1 MATTSV
7 ESMRKEVPGW
17 GIWPLWVAACAT
29 GNAVGALAFSDWG
42 PRAAPDAGVVSQAL
56 AYWPILV
63 AATFPGFL
71 QWAIFRRWFPGAGWW
86 VVATGVGSFL
96 GFMTYMWMGAA
107 ADTGGEVAQR
117 VEVPAII
124 ALGGAVLGAVEW
136 LVLRRWSAGSGWWV
150 FLCWVL
156 ARSLSWFGATWVF
169 LGLSG
174 FRDDPH
180 ASLLLAGI
188 ASGALSGAITGAALV
203 GLLRHARVNQT
214 SASAV
219 PAPA

>member
-1 MATTSV
+1 MCGSSRCASQVTRPSRRDNPRRGQFRRREGKNMATTSV

-42 PRAAPDAGVVSQAL
+42 PRAAPDAGVVFQAL

-107 ADTGGEVAQR
+107 AD
-117 VEVPAII
+117 
-124 ALGGAVLGAVEW
+124 
-136 LVLRRWSAGSGWWV
+136 
-150 FLCWVL
+150 
-156 ARSLSWFGATWVF
+156 
-169 LGLSG
+169 
-174 FRDDPH
+174 
-180 ASLLLAGI
+180 
-188 ASGALSGAITGAALV
+188 
-203 GLLRHARVNQT
+203 
-214 SASAV
+214 
-219 PAPA
+219 